1 MCEPKRN
8 FALMSIGKRM
18 YNTFED
24 FTSQIFCFPIEVND
38 FGQQRIYALLKN
50 GKKATV
56 FRNKVIS
63 EAQIMQMKR
72 RQSYERKQR
81 TGEQRKKNK
90 DYWLFEFIFGNEE
103 DSRDEV
109 IKNEEKAD
117 SVVQGENQSC
127 STGMF

>member
-8 FALMSIGKRM
+8 FALMSIGQKM
-18 YNTFED
+18 YSTFED
-24 FTSQIFCFPIEVND
+24 FTSQIFRPPIEVNEI
-38 FGQQRIYALLKN
+38 GQQRIYALLKN

-63 EAQIMQMKR
+63 EAQILQMKR

-81 TGEQRKKNK
+81 TGEEREKNK

-103 DSRDEV
+103 DSRDEM